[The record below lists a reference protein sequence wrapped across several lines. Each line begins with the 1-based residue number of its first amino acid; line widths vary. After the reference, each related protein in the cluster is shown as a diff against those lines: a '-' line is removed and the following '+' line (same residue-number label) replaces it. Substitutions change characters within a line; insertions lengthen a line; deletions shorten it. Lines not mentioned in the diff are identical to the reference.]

1 MIRLKKA
8 RLCDISRMQELVK
21 EEVQNGVILPL
32 ESDEIAAHI
41 RSYVLAFSCDSKAD
55 RSFDCKKNLSFDSK
69 ENSDLNLAR
78 NSDLKL
84 ARNSDSNLVRNADLN
99 LIQSSAENFAEI
111 TSENSV
117 EDAAGNFAPQRDT
130 SQNSAPRNSA
140 LQAVSGASRA
150 QAGKEQILRSEYSQ
164 SASVFQTERSQSCE
178 SQCLKEAEI
187 LAGFASLKIFNA
199 DLAEVRSLIVAPQ
212 FRRRGIA
219 RAIVNELLDEA
230 RFYGLKS
237 VFTLTYQKEF
247 FERLGFTEIPKDELP
262 AQKIWADC
270 IKCKKFPVC
279 NEIALIYTL

>member
-32 ESDEIAAHI
+32 ESDEIASNI
-41 RSYVLAFSCDSKAD
+41 RSYVLAFGCDSKAD
-55 RSFDCKKNLSFDSK
+55 TSFDSKENLSFDSK

-78 NSDLKL
+78 NSDLNL
-84 ARNSDSNLVRNADLN
+84 ARNSDLN
-99 LIQSSAENFAEI
+99 LIQSSAENFAEN
-111 TSENSV
+111 TSENSA
-117 EDAAGNFAPQRDT
+117 ENAAGNFAPQLAT

-140 LQAVSGASRA
+140 AQAVSGASRA
-150 QAGKEQILRSEYSQ
+150 QAGKEQIWWSEYSQ
-164 SASVFQTERSQSCE
+164 EASVFQTERSQPHE

-230 RFYGLKS
+230 KFYGLKS

-247 FERLGFTEIPKDELP
+247 FGRLGFTEIPKDELP

>member
-8 RLCDISRMQELVK
+8 RLCDISSMQELVK

-32 ESDEIAAHI
+32 ESDEIAANI
-41 RSYVLAFSCDSKAD
+41 RSYVLAFGCDSKAD
-55 RSFDCKKNLSFDSK
+55 TSFDSK
-69 ENSDLNLAR
+69 ENSDLNLA
-78 NSDLKL
+78 
-84 ARNSDSNLVRNADLN
+84 RNADLN

-111 TSENSV
+111 TSENSA
-117 EDAAGNFAPQRDT
+117 EDAAGNFASQRDM

-140 LQAVSGASRA
+140 AQAVSGASRA

-164 SASVFQTERSQSCE
+164 KTSVFQTERSQPHE

-199 DLAEVRSLIVAPQ
+199 DLAEVRSLIVSPQ

-230 RFYGLKS
+230 KFYGLKS

>member
-32 ESDEIAAHI
+32 ESDEIAANI
-41 RSYVLAFSCDSKAD
+41 RSYVLAFGYDSKAD
-55 RSFDCKKNLSFDSK
+55 TSFYSKENSDSNLA
-69 ENSDLNLAR
+69 ENSDLNLA
-78 NSDLKL
+78 
-84 ARNSDSNLVRNADLN
+84 RNADLN
-99 LIQSSAENFAEI
+99 LIQSSAENFAKNS
-111 TSENSV
+111 TENSA
-117 EDAAGNFAPQRDT
+117 ENAASNFAPQPAT
-130 SQNSAPRNSA
+130 PQPATPQSAA
-140 LQAVSGASRA
+140 QAVSEVGCA

-164 SASVFQTERSQSCE
+164 EADVFQTEHSQSHE
-178 SQCLKEAEI
+178 SQRLKEAEI

-230 RFYGLKS
+230 KFYGLKS

-247 FERLGFTEIPKDELP
+247 FGRLGFTEIPKDELP

>member
-32 ESDEIAAHI
+32 ESDEIAANI
-41 RSYVLAFSCDSKAD
+41 RSYVLAFGCDFKADTSFDSKE
-55 RSFDCKKNLSFDSK
+55 NLSFDSK

-78 NSDLKL
+78 NSNSNL
-84 ARNSDSNLVRNADLN
+84 ARNVDLN
-99 LIQSSAENFAEI
+99 LIQSSAANFAENPAKN
-111 TSENSV
+111 SAEN
-117 EDAAGNFAPQRDT
+117 AAGNVASQRAT

-140 LQAVSGASRA
+140 AQAVSGASRA

-164 SASVFQTERSQSCE
+164 EASVFQTERSQPCE

-219 RAIVNELLDEA
+219 RAIVNELLGEA
-230 RFYGLKS
+230 KFYGLKS

>member
-32 ESDEIAAHI
+32 ESDEIASNI
-41 RSYVLAFSCDSKAD
+41 RSYVLAFGCDSKAD
-55 RSFDCKKNLSFDSK
+55 TSFDSKENLSFDSK

-78 NSDLKL
+78 NSDLNL
-84 ARNSDSNLVRNADLN
+84 ARNSDLN
-99 LIQSSAENFAEI
+99 LIQSSAENFAEN
-111 TSENSV
+111 TSENSA
-117 EDAAGNFAPQRDT
+117 ENAAGNFAPQLAT

-140 LQAVSGASRA
+140 AQAVSGASRA
-150 QAGKEQILRSEYSQ
+150 QAGKEQIWRSEYSQ
-164 SASVFQTERSQSCE
+164 EASVFQTERSQPHE

-230 RFYGLKS
+230 KFYGLKS

>member
-32 ESDEIAAHI
+32 ESDEIAANI
-41 RSYVLAFSCDSKAD
+41 RSYVLAFGCDSKAD
-55 RSFDCKKNLSFDSK
+55 RSFNCKKNLSFDSK

-78 NSDLKL
+78 NSDLNL
-84 ARNSDSNLVRNADLN
+84 ARNSDLNLARNADLN
-99 LIQSSAENFAEI
+99 LIQSSAANFAENPAQN
-111 TSENSV
+111 SAEN
-117 EDAAGNFAPQRDT
+117 AASNFAPQLAM
-130 SQNSAPRNSA
+130 SQSEA
-140 LQAVSGASRA
+140 QAVSGASRA

-164 SASVFQTERSQSCE
+164 SAGVFQNDLSRLCE
-178 SQCLKEAEI
+178 SQRLKEAEI

-230 RFYGLKS
+230 KFYGLKS

-247 FERLGFTEIPKDELP
+247 FGRLGFTEIPKDELP

>member
-32 ESDEIAAHI
+32 ESDEIAANI
-41 RSYVLAFSCDSKAD
+41 RSYVLAFGCDSKAD
-55 RSFDCKKNLSFDSK
+55 RSFDSK
-69 ENSDLNLAR
+69 ENSDSN
-78 NSDLKL
+78 L
-84 ARNSDSNLVRNADLN
+84 ARNSDSNLARNADLN
-99 LIQSSAENFAEI
+99 LIQSSAANFAKNS
-111 TSENSV
+111 TENSA
-117 EDAAGNFAPQRDT
+117 ENAAGNFAPQRAT
-130 SQNSAPRNSA
+130 PQSEAQV
-140 LQAVSGASRA
+140 VSEASRA
-150 QAGKEQILRSEYSQ
+150 QADKEQILRSEYSQ
-164 SASVFQTERSQSCE
+164 SAGVSQTERSQPHE
-178 SQCLKEAEI
+178 SQSAKDAEI

-219 RAIVNELLDEA
+219 RAIVNELLGEA
-230 RFYGLKS
+230 KFYGLKS

-247 FERLGFTEIPKDELP
+247 FERLGFTEIPKYELP

>member
-32 ESDEIAAHI
+32 ESDEIAANI
-41 RSYVLAFSCDSKAD
+41 RSYVLAFGCDSKAD
-55 RSFDCKKNLSFDSK
+55 TSFYSKENSNLNLA
-69 ENSDLNLAR
+69 ENSDLNLA
-78 NSDLKL
+78 
-84 ARNSDSNLVRNADLN
+84 RNADLN
-99 LIQSSAENFAEI
+99 LIQSSAENFTEN
-111 TSENSV
+111 TSENSA
-117 EDAAGNFAPQRDT
+117 ENASDNFAPQRAMPQ
-130 SQNSAPRNSA
+130 SEA
-140 LQAVSGASRA
+140 QAVSEADCA

-164 SASVFQTERSQSCE
+164 SVGVFQTECSQPHESQSA
-178 SQCLKEAEI
+178 KNAEI

-219 RAIVNELLDEA
+219 RAIVNELLGEA
-230 RFYGLKS
+230 KFYGLKS

>member
-32 ESDEIAAHI
+32 ESDEIAANI
-41 RSYVLAFSCDSKAD
+41 RSYVLAFGCDSKAA
-55 RSFDCKKNLSFDSK
+55 SSFDSK
-69 ENSDLNLAR
+69 ENSDSNLAENSDLNLA
-78 NSDLKL
+78 
-84 ARNSDSNLVRNADLN
+84 RNADLN

-111 TSENSV
+111 TSENSA
-117 EDAAGNFAPQRDT
+117 EDAAGNFAPQLAT
-130 SQNSAPRNSA
+130 PQSAA
-140 LQAVSGASRA
+140 QAVSGTSRA
-150 QAGKEQILRSEYSQ
+150 QAGKEQILRSKYSQ
-164 SASVFQTERSQSCE
+164 EASVSQTERSQPHE
-178 SQCLKEAEI
+178 SQRLKEAEI

-219 RAIVNELLDEA
+219 RAIVNELLGEA

-247 FERLGFTEIPKDELP
+247 FERLGFIEIPKDELP

>member
-1 MIRLKKA
+1 M
-8 RLCDISRMQELVK
+8 
-21 EEVQNGVILPL
+21 G
-32 ESDEIAAHI
+32 
-41 RSYVLAFSCDSKAD
+41 
-55 RSFDCKKNLSFDSK
+55 
-69 ENSDLNLAR
+69 
-78 NSDLKL
+78 
-84 ARNSDSNLVRNADLN
+84 
-99 LIQSSAENFAEI
+99 
-111 TSENSV
+111 
-117 EDAAGNFAPQRDT
+117 
-130 SQNSAPRNSA
+130 
-140 LQAVSGASRA
+140 RA
-150 QAGKEQILRSEYSQ
+150 QADKEQILRSEYSQ
-164 SASVFQTERSQSCE
+164 SAGVFQNDFSQPCE

-230 RFYGLKS
+230 KFYGLKS

>member
-32 ESDEIAAHI
+32 ESDEIAANI
-41 RSYVLAFSCDSKAD
+41 RSYVLAFGCDFKADTSFDSKE
-55 RSFDCKKNLSFDSK
+55 NLSFDSK
-69 ENSDLNLAR
+69 ENSDSNLA
-78 NSDLKL
+78 
-84 ARNSDSNLVRNADLN
+84 RNADLN
-99 LIQSSAENFAEI
+99 LIQSSAANFAKNS
-111 TSENSV
+111 TENSA
-117 EDAAGNFAPQRDT
+117 ENAADNFAPQLAT
-130 SQNSAPRNSA
+130 PQSAA
-140 LQAVSGASRA
+140 QAVSEVGCA

-164 SASVFQTERSQSCE
+164 SAGVFKNDLSRLCE
-178 SQCLKEAEI
+178 SQSAKDAEI
-187 LAGFASLKIFNA
+187 LTGFASLKIFNA

-230 RFYGLKS
+230 KFYGLKS

-247 FERLGFTEIPKDELP
+247 FGRLGFTEIPKDELP

>member
-32 ESDEIAAHI
+32 ESDEIAANI
-41 RSYVLAFSCDSKAD
+41 RSYVLAFSCDSKAAP
-55 RSFDCKKNLSFDSK
+55 SFYSKENSDSNLA
-69 ENSDLNLAR
+69 ENSDLNLAHG
-78 NSDLKL
+78 S
-84 ARNSDSNLVRNADLN
+84 DLN
-99 LIQSSAENFAEI
+99 LIQSSAANFAKNS
-111 TSENSV
+111 TQNSV
-117 EDAAGNFAPQRDT
+117 ENAADNFAPQLAT
-130 SQNSAPRNSA
+130 PQSEAQV
-140 LQAVSGASRA
+140 VSEAGYA

-164 SASVFQTERSQSCE
+164 EASVFQTERSQPHE

-212 FRRRGIA
+212 FHRRGIA
-219 RAIVNELLDEA
+219 RAIVNELLGEA
-230 RFYGLKS
+230 KFYGLKS

>member
-1 MIRLKKA
+1 M
-8 RLCDISRMQELVK
+8 
-21 EEVQNGVILPL
+21 
-32 ESDEIAAHI
+32 
-41 RSYVLAFSCDSKAD
+41 LAFGCDSKAD
-55 RSFDCKKNLSFDSK
+55 TSFDSKENLSFDSK

-78 NSDLKL
+78 NSNSNL
-84 ARNSDSNLVRNADLN
+84 ARNSDLN

-111 TSENSV
+111 TSENSA
-117 EDAAGNFAPQRDT
+117 ENAASNFAPQRAT
-130 SQNSAPRNSA
+130 PQSE
-140 LQAVSGASRA
+140 A

-164 SASVFQTERSQSCE
+164 SAGVSQTERSQPHE

-219 RAIVNELLDEA
+219 RAIVNELLGEA
-230 RFYGLKS
+230 KFYGLRS

>member
-32 ESDEIAAHI
+32 ESDEIAANI
-41 RSYVLAFSCDSKAD
+41 RSYVLAFGCSYVLAFGCDSKAD
-55 RSFDCKKNLSFDSK
+55 TSFYSKENSDSNLA
-69 ENSDLNLAR
+69 ENSDLNLAH
-78 NSDLKL
+78 S
-84 ARNSDSNLVRNADLN
+84 SDLN
-99 LIQSSAENFAEI
+99 LIQSSAANFAEI
-111 TSENSV
+111 TSENSAK
-117 EDAAGNFAPQRDT
+117 DAAGNFAPQRAT
-130 SQNSAPRNSA
+130 PQSAA
-140 LQAVSGASRA
+140 QAVSGASRA
-150 QAGKEQILRSEYSQ
+150 QVGKEQILRSEYSQ
-164 SASVFQTERSQSCE
+164 SASISQIEYSQPCE
-178 SQCLKEAEI
+178 SQRLKEAEI

-219 RAIVNELLDEA
+219 GAIVNELLDEA
-230 RFYGLKS
+230 KFYGLKS

>member
-32 ESDEIAAHI
+32 ESDEIAANI
-41 RSYVLAFSCDSKAD
+41 RSYVLAFGCDSKAD
-55 RSFDCKKNLSFDSK
+55 RSFDSKENLSFDSK
-69 ENSDLNLAR
+69 ENSDSNLA
-78 NSDLKL
+78 
-84 ARNSDSNLVRNADLN
+84 RNADLN
-99 LIQSSAENFAEI
+99 LIQSSAANPAKNPAEN
-111 TSENSV
+111 
-117 EDAAGNFAPQRDT
+117 AADNFAPQLAT
-130 SQNSAPRNSA
+130 PQSEAQV
-140 LQAVSGASRA
+140 VSEAGCA

-164 SASVFQTERSQSCE
+164 SAGIFQNDLSQLCE
-178 SQCLKEAEI
+178 SQSAKDAEI

-230 RFYGLKS
+230 KFYGLKS

>member
-32 ESDEIAAHI
+32 ESDEIAANI
-41 RSYVLAFSCDSKAD
+41 RSYVLAFGYDSKAD
-55 RSFDCKKNLSFDSK
+55 RSFDCKENLSFDSK
-69 ENSDLNLAR
+69 ENSDLNLAE
-78 NSDLKL
+78 NSDLNL
-84 ARNSDSNLVRNADLN
+84 ARNADLN
-99 LIQSSAENFAEI
+99 LIQSSAENFAEN
-111 TSENSV
+111 TSENSA
-117 EDAAGNFAPQRDT
+117 ENAAGNFAPQRDT

-140 LQAVSGASRA
+140 AQAVSGASRA

-164 SASVFQTERSQSCE
+164 EASVFQTERSQPHE

-230 RFYGLKS
+230 KFYGLRS

>member
-78 NSDLKL
+78 NSNSNL
-84 ARNSDSNLVRNADLN
+84 ARNVDLN
-99 LIQSSAENFAEI
+99 LIQSSAANFAENPAKN
-111 TSENSV
+111 SAEN
-117 EDAAGNFAPQRDT
+117 AAGNVASQRAT

-140 LQAVSGASRA
+140 AQAVSGASRA

-164 SASVFQTERSQSCE
+164 EASVFQTERSQPCE

-219 RAIVNELLDEA
+219 RAIVNELLGEA
-230 RFYGLKS
+230 KFYGLKS

>member
-32 ESDEIAAHI
+32 ESDEIAANI
-41 RSYVLAFSCDSKAD
+41 RSYVLAFGCDFKAAP
-55 RSFDCKKNLSFDSK
+55 SFYSK
-69 ENSDLNLAR
+69 ENS
-78 NSDLKL
+78 
-84 ARNSDSNLVRNADLN
+84 DLN

-111 TSENSV
+111 TSENSA
-117 EDAAGNFAPQRDT
+117 ENAAGNFASQRDM
-130 SQNSAPRNSA
+130 PRNGTA
-140 LQAVSGASRA
+140 QAVSGASRA

-164 SASVFQTERSQSCE
+164 EASVSQTERSQPRE

-219 RAIVNELLDEA
+219 RAIVNELLGEA

>member
-32 ESDEIAAHI
+32 ESDEIAANI
-41 RSYVLAFSCDSKAD
+41 RSYVLAFGCDSKAD
-55 RSFDCKKNLSFDSK
+55 TSFDSK

-78 NSDLKL
+78 D
-84 ARNSDSNLVRNADLN
+84 VDLN

-111 TSENSV
+111 TSENSA
-117 EDAAGNFAPQRDT
+117 ENAAGNFASQRAT
-130 SQNSAPRNSA
+130 SQNSAPQNSA
-140 LQAVSGASRA
+140 LQAVSQMGRA

-164 SASVFQTERSQSCE
+164 NAGIFQNDLSQLCE
-178 SQCLKEAEI
+178 SQSAKDAEI

-212 FRRRGIA
+212 FRRQGIA
-219 RAIVNELLDEA
+219 RAIVNELLGEA
-230 RFYGLKS
+230 KFYGLKS

-247 FERLGFTEIPKDELP
+247 FERLGFIEIPKDELP

>member
-32 ESDEIAAHI
+32 ESDEIAANI
-41 RSYVLAFSCDSKAD
+41 RSYVLAFGCDSKAD
-55 RSFDCKKNLSFDSK
+55 MSFYSKENSDSNLA

-78 NSDLKL
+78 GS
-84 ARNSDSNLVRNADLN
+84 DLN
-99 LIQSSAENFAEI
+99 LIQSSAANFAKNS
-111 TSENSV
+111 TENSA
-117 EDAAGNFAPQRDT
+117 ENIAGNFAPQRAT
-130 SQNSAPRNSA
+130 PQSEAQV
-140 LQAVSGASRA
+140 VSGASRA
-150 QAGKEQILRSEYSQ
+150 QAGKEQILKSEYSQ
-164 SASVFQTERSQSCE
+164 SAGVFQNDLSQLCE
-178 SQCLKEAEI
+178 SQSAKDAEI

>member
-32 ESDEIAAHI
+32 ESDEIAANI
-41 RSYVLAFSCDSKAD
+41 RSYVLAFGCDSKAD
-55 RSFDCKKNLSFDSK
+55 TSFDSKENLSFDSK
-69 ENSDLNLAR
+69 ENSDSNLA
-78 NSDLKL
+78 
-84 ARNSDSNLVRNADLN
+84 RNADLN
-99 LIQSSAENFAEI
+99 LIQSSAANFAKNS
-111 TSENSV
+111 TENSA
-117 EDAAGNFAPQRDT
+117 ENAADNFAPQLAT
-130 SQNSAPRNSA
+130 PQSAA
-140 LQAVSGASRA
+140 QAVSEVGCA

-164 SASVFQTERSQSCE
+164 SAGVFKNDLSRLCE
-178 SQCLKEAEI
+178 SQSAKDAEI
-187 LAGFASLKIFNA
+187 LTGFASLKIFNA

-230 RFYGLKS
+230 KFYGLKS

-247 FERLGFTEIPKDELP
+247 FKRLGFTEIPKDELP

>member
-1 MIRLKKA
+1 MMRLKKA

-32 ESDEIAAHI
+32 ESDEIAANI
-41 RSYVLAFSCDSKAD
+41 RSYVLAFGCDSKAD
-55 RSFDCKKNLSFDSK
+55 RSFDCKENLSFDSK
-69 ENSDLNLAR
+69 ENYDLNLAR
-78 NSDLKL
+78 NSNSNL
-84 ARNSDSNLVRNADLN
+84 ARNVDLN
-99 LIQSSAENFAEI
+99 LIQSSAANFAKNPA
-111 TSENSV
+111 EN
-117 EDAAGNFAPQRDT
+117 AADNFALQRATPQ
-130 SQNSAPRNSA
+130 SEA
-140 LQAVSGASRA
+140 QAVSEAGCA

-164 SASVFQTERSQSCE
+164 STGVFQNDLSRLCE
-178 SQCLKEAEI
+178 SQSAKNAEI

-230 RFYGLKS
+230 KFYGLKS

-247 FERLGFTEIPKDELP
+247 FERLGFIEIPKDELP

>member
-32 ESDEIAAHI
+32 ESDEIAANI
-41 RSYVLAFSCDSKAD
+41 RSYVLAFGCDSKAD
-55 RSFDCKKNLSFDSK
+55 RSFDSKENLSFDSK
-69 ENSDLNLAR
+69 ENSDSNLAR
-78 NSDLKL
+78 NSDLNL
-84 ARNSDSNLVRNADLN
+84 ARNSDLN

-111 TSENSV
+111 TSENSA

-130 SQNSAPRNSA
+130 SQNSAPQNSA
-140 LQAVSGASRA
+140 AQVVSGASRA
-150 QAGKEQILRSEYSQ
+150 QAGKEQILRSEYTQEAGIYRTEHSRLCELQ
-164 SASVFQTERSQSCE
+164 SA
-178 SQCLKEAEI
+178 KDAEI

-219 RAIVNELLDEA
+219 RAIVNELLGEA
-230 RFYGLKS
+230 KFYGLKS

>member
-32 ESDEIAAHI
+32 ESDEIAANI
-41 RSYVLAFSCDSKAD
+41 RSYVLAFDCDSKAD
-55 RSFDCKKNLSFDSK
+55 TSFDSK
-69 ENSDLNLAR
+69 ENSDLNLA
-78 NSDLKL
+78 
-84 ARNSDSNLVRNADLN
+84 RNADLN

-111 TSENSV
+111 TSENSA
-117 EDAAGNFAPQRDT
+117 EDAAGNFAPQRAT
-130 SQNSAPRNSA
+130 PQNSAPQNSA
-140 LQAVSGASRA
+140 VQGVSEVGRA
-150 QAGKEQILRSEYSQ
+150 QAGKEQVLRSEYSQ
-164 SASVFQTERSQSCE
+164 SAGVFKNDLSRLCE
-178 SQCLKEAEI
+178 SQSAKNAEI

>member
-32 ESDEIAAHI
+32 ESDEIAANI

-55 RSFDCKKNLSFDSK
+55 RSFDFKENLSFDSK

-78 NSDLKL
+78 NSD
-84 ARNSDSNLVRNADLN
+84 SNLARNADLN
-99 LIQSSAENFAEI
+99 LIQSSAANFAKNS
-111 TSENSV
+111 TENSA
-117 EDAAGNFAPQRDT
+117 ENAAGNFASQLAT
-130 SQNSAPRNSA
+130 SQNSTPRNSA
-140 LQAVSGASRA
+140 AQAVSGASRA

-164 SASVFQTERSQSCE
+164 SAGVFQNDLSLLCE
-178 SQCLKEAEI
+178 SQSAKDAEI

-230 RFYGLKS
+230 KFYGLKS

-247 FERLGFTEIPKDELP
+247 FERLGFIEIPKDELP

>member
-32 ESDEIAAHI
+32 ESDEIASNI
-41 RSYVLAFSCDSKAD
+41 RSYVLAFGCDFKAD
-55 RSFDCKKNLSFDSK
+55 TSFDSK
-69 ENSDLNLAR
+69 ENSDLNLAE
-78 NSDLKL
+78 NFDLNL
-84 ARNSDSNLVRNADLN
+84 ARNADLN
-99 LIQSSAENFAEI
+99 LIQSSAANFAEI
-111 TSENSV
+111 TSENST
-117 EDAAGNFAPQRDT
+117 EYAAGNFAPQRAT

-140 LQAVSGASRA
+140 AQAVSEAGCA
-150 QAGKEQILRSEYSQ
+150 QTGKEQILRSKYLQE
-164 SASVFQTERSQSCE
+164 AIVFQTECSQPHE
-178 SQCLKEAEI
+178 SQCLKEAEM

-219 RAIVNELLDEA
+219 RAIVNELLGEA
-230 RFYGLKS
+230 KFYGLKS

>member
-41 RSYVLAFSCDSKAD
+41 RSYVLAFGCDFKADTSFDSKE
-55 RSFDCKKNLSFDSK
+55 NLSFDSK

-78 NSDLKL
+78 NSNSNL
-84 ARNSDSNLVRNADLN
+84 ARNVDLN
-99 LIQSSAENFAEI
+99 LIQSSAANFAENPAKN
-111 TSENSV
+111 SAEN
-117 EDAAGNFAPQRDT
+117 AAGNVASQRAT

-140 LQAVSGASRA
+140 AQAVSGASRA

-164 SASVFQTERSQSCE
+164 EASVFQTERSQPCE

-219 RAIVNELLDEA
+219 RAIVNELLGEA
-230 RFYGLKS
+230 KFYGLKS

>member
-32 ESDEIAAHI
+32 ESDEIAANI
-41 RSYVLAFSCDSKAD
+41 RSYVLAFGCDSKAD
-55 RSFDCKKNLSFDSK
+55 RSFDFKENLSFDSK
-69 ENSDLNLAR
+69 ENSDSNLA
-78 NSDLKL
+78 
-84 ARNSDSNLVRNADLN
+84 RNADLN
-99 LIQSSAENFAEI
+99 LIQSSAANFAKNS
-111 TSENSV
+111 TENSA
-117 EDAAGNFAPQRDT
+117 ENPAKNSAGNFAPQRAT
-130 SQNSAPRNSA
+130 PQSEAQV
-140 LQAVSGASRA
+140 VSEAGCA

-164 SASVFQTERSQSCE
+164 SAGVFQNDLSQLCE
-178 SQCLKEAEI
+178 SQPAKDAEI

-219 RAIVNELLDEA
+219 RAIVNELLSEA
-230 RFYGLKS
+230 KFYGLKS

-247 FERLGFTEIPKDELP
+247 FERLGFIEIPKDELP

>member
-32 ESDEIAAHI
+32 ESDEIAANI
-41 RSYVLAFSCDSKAD
+41 RSYVLAFGCNFKAD
-55 RSFDCKKNLSFDSK
+55 TSFGSKENLSFDSK
-69 ENSDLNLAR
+69 ENSDLNLVR
-78 NSDLKL
+78 NF
-84 ARNSDSNLVRNADLN
+84 DSNLTRNVDLN
-99 LIQSSAENFAEI
+99 LIQSSAANFAENPAKN
-111 TSENSV
+111 SAEN
-117 EDAAGNFAPQRDT
+117 AAGNVASQRAT

-140 LQAVSGASRA
+140 AQAVSGASRA

-164 SASVFQTERSQSCE
+164 EASVFQTERSQPCE

-219 RAIVNELLDEA
+219 RAIVNELLGEA
-230 RFYGLKS
+230 KFYGLKS

-247 FERLGFTEIPKDELP
+247 FERLGFIEIPKDELP

>member
-32 ESDEIAAHI
+32 ESDEIAANI
-41 RSYVLAFSCDSKAD
+41 RSYVLAFGCDSKAD
-55 RSFDCKKNLSFDSK
+55 RSFNCKKNLSFDSK
-69 ENSDLNLAR
+69 ENSDLNLAQ
-78 NSDLKL
+78 NSDLNL
-84 ARNSDSNLVRNADLN
+84 ARNSDSNLARNADLN

-111 TSENSV
+111 TSENSA
-117 EDAAGNFAPQRDT
+117 EDAAGNFAPQLAT
-130 SQNSAPRNSA
+130 PQNSAA
-140 LQAVSGASRA
+140 QAVSGASCA
-150 QAGKEQILRSEYSQ
+150 QAGKEQILRSGYTQEAGIYRTEHSQ
-164 SASVFQTERSQSCE
+164 PHE

>member
-41 RSYVLAFSCDSKAD
+41 RSYVLAFGCDSKAD
-55 RSFDCKKNLSFDSK
+55 TSFYSK
-69 ENSDLNLAR
+69 ENSDLNLAE
-78 NSDLKL
+78 NP
-84 ARNSDSNLVRNADLN
+84 DLN
-99 LIQSSAENFAEI
+99 LIQSSAANFAKNS
-111 TSENSV
+111 TENSA
-117 EDAAGNFAPQRDT
+117 ENAAGNFAPQRAT
-130 SQNSAPRNSA
+130 PQSEA
-140 LQAVSGASRA
+140 QAVSEAGRA
-150 QAGKEQILRSEYSQ
+150 QAGKEQILRSGYSQ
-164 SASVFQTERSQSCE
+164 SAGVFQNDLSRLCE
-178 SQCLKEAEI
+178 SQSAKNAEI

-219 RAIVNELLDEA
+219 RAIVNELLGEA
-230 RFYGLKS
+230 KFYGLKS

-247 FERLGFTEIPKDELP
+247 FGRLGFTEIPKDELP

>member
-8 RLCDISRMQELVK
+8 RLCDISRMQELIK

-32 ESDEIAAHI
+32 ESDEIAANI
-41 RSYVLAFSCDSKAD
+41 RSYVLAFGCDSKAD
-55 RSFDCKKNLSFDSK
+55 TSFYSK
-69 ENSDLNLAR
+69 ENSDLNLAE
-78 NSDLKL
+78 NSDLNL
-84 ARNSDSNLVRNADLN
+84 AHGSDLN
-99 LIQSSAENFAEI
+99 LIQSSAENFAENI
-111 TSENSV
+111 SENSA
-117 EDAAGNFAPQRDT
+117 EDAEGNFAPQRAT
-130 SQNSAPRNSA
+130 PQSAA
-140 LQAVSGASRA
+140 QAVSGASRA
-150 QAGKEQILRSEYSQ
+150 QADKEQILRSKYSQ
-164 SASVFQTERSQSCE
+164 EASVFQTERSQPCE

-230 RFYGLKS
+230 KFYGLKS
-237 VFTLTYQKEF
+237 VFTLTYQKDF

>member
-32 ESDEIAAHI
+32 ESDEIAANI

-55 RSFDCKKNLSFDSK
+55 TSFYSK
-69 ENSDLNLAR
+69 ENSDLNLAE
-78 NSDLKL
+78 NSDLNL
-84 ARNSDSNLVRNADLN
+84 AHGSDLN
-99 LIQSSAENFAEI
+99 LIQSSAANFAEI
-111 TSENSV
+111 TSENSA
-117 EDAAGNFAPQRDT
+117 ENAAGNFASQRDT

-140 LQAVSGASRA
+140 AQAVSGASRA

-164 SASVFQTERSQSCE
+164 STGISQTERSQLHE

-219 RAIVNELLDEA
+219 RAIVNELLGEA
-230 RFYGLKS
+230 KFYGLKS

-247 FERLGFTEIPKDELP
+247 FERLGFIEIPKDELP

>member
-1 MIRLKKA
+1 MIWLKKA

-41 RSYVLAFSCDSKAD
+41 RSYVLAFGCDSKAD
-55 RSFDCKKNLSFDSK
+55 TSFDSK
-69 ENSDLNLAR
+69 ENSDLNLA
-78 NSDLKL
+78 
-84 ARNSDSNLVRNADLN
+84 RNADLN

-111 TSENSV
+111 TSENSA
-117 EDAAGNFAPQRDT
+117 ENAAGNFASQRDMP
-130 SQNSAPRNSA
+130 QNSA
-140 LQAVSGASRA
+140 LQAISGAGRA

-164 SASVFQTERSQSCE
+164 EAGVFQTERSQPHE

-219 RAIVNELLDEA
+219 RAIVNELLSEA
-230 RFYGLKS
+230 KFYGLKS

>member
-8 RLCDISRMQELVK
+8 RLCDILRMQELVK

-55 RSFDCKKNLSFDSK
+55 TSFDFK
-69 ENSDLNLAR
+69 ENSDLNSAMNSDLNLAR
-78 NSDLKL
+78 N
-84 ARNSDSNLVRNADLN
+84 VDLN
-99 LIQSSAENFAEI
+99 LIQSSAENFAENI
-111 TSENSV
+111 SENSA
-117 EDAAGNFAPQRDT
+117 ENAAGNFAPQLAT

-140 LQAVSGASRA
+140 AQAVSRAGRA
-150 QAGKEQILRSEYSQ
+150 QAGKEQILRSEYTQEAGIYRTEHSRLCELQ
-164 SASVFQTERSQSCE
+164 SA
-178 SQCLKEAEI
+178 KNAEI

-199 DLAEVRSLIVAPQ
+199 DLAEVRSLIVVPQ

-247 FERLGFTEIPKDELP
+247 FERLGFIEIPKDELP

>member
-32 ESDEIAAHI
+32 ESDEIAANI
-41 RSYVLAFSCDSKAD
+41 RSYVLAFGCDSKAD
-55 RSFDCKKNLSFDSK
+55 RSFYSK
-69 ENSDLNLAR
+69 ENSDLNLA
-78 NSDLKL
+78 
-84 ARNSDSNLVRNADLN
+84 RNADLN

-111 TSENSV
+111 TSENSA
-117 EDAAGNFAPQRDT
+117 EDAAGNFAPQRAT

-140 LQAVSGASRA
+140 AQAVSGASRA
-150 QAGKEQILRSEYSQ
+150 QAGKEQILRSKYSQ
-164 SASVFQTERSQSCE
+164 KASVFQTERSQPHE
-178 SQCLKEAEI
+178 SQRLKEAEI

-230 RFYGLKS
+230 KFYGLKS